1 MKKLRTFVFSILLG
15 LAATT
20 AVPHSAKAEVSVG
33 FFYDNLSPYGD
44 WVSTDDYGYCWRPSN
59 VSDDWRPYQD
69 GYWAYTDDGW
79 TWVSYEDYGGIVYHY
94 GRWVD
99 LDDEGWV
106 WVPGTQWAPAWVSWR
121 SNDDYVGWAPLPPE
135 AHFSATVGFG
145 FGVDAQ
151 FDIGPSYYNFC
162 PVGHFGD
169 PDLRTVIVNKQEN
182 TTIIN
187 NTTNITNINI
197 TKVNKTVYNGGPSFA
212 TISQRTAHPIQRLNL
227 VRQSDVR
234 AGKNFNSQVKGNSL
248 IVAAPQVTRS
258 GNARPAKV
266 AKQLGKAKADR
277 GWSGVTDPAQRQAI
291 ETKFKTDAKR
301 PKNQPI
307 NNAAIQTPQ
316 TLEQTNPNAAAAAV
330 TGEGKGKKHKGDT
343 NLQPFMG
350 GGAAQQPEVSQP
362 TPQAQIDEKKGK
374 KHKDNADF
382 GGAATPSQPD
392 LQNFNSDQPK
402 KSKKNKHNQDDAQA
416 QELKQ
421 QRQADQ
427 AAQAQAQQEKAARRQ
442 AQAEQAQQQQQEK
455 AARHQAQQE
464 QANQADQAAKAE
476 RKQEQRAMQQQM
488 MQQQAAQG
496 QGQGGGGK
504 GEGKKKKKDKNQDQP
519 DNN

>member
-20 AVPHSAKAEVSVG
+20 AMPHSAKAEVSVG
-33 FFYDNLSPYGD
+33 FFYDNLSPYGE

-59 VSDDWRPYQD
+59 VSEDWRPYQD

-99 LDDEGWV
+99 LDEEGWV
-106 WVPGTQWAPAWVSWR
+106 WVPGTEWAPAWVSWR

-135 AHFSATVGFG
+135 AHFSASVGIG
-145 FGVDAQ
+145 FGVDAE

-182 TTIIN
+182 VTIIN
-187 NTTNITNINI
+187 NTTNITNINV
-197 TKVNKTVYNGGPSFA
+197 TKVNKTVYNGGPNFA

-227 VRQSDVR
+227 VRQTDVKGGGSLNGR
-234 AGKNFNSQVKGNSL
+234 VKGNSL
-248 IVAAPQVTRS
+248 IVQAPQVTRA
-258 GNARPAKV
+258 GTARLAPKNV
-266 AKQLGKAKADR
+266 TKHLGKTKADR
-277 GWSGVTDPAQRQAI
+277 GWSGVTDPGQRQAI

-301 PKNQPI
+301 PKNQAV
-307 NNAAIQTPQ
+307 NNAAAQTPQ
-316 TLEQTNPNAAAAAV
+316 TLEQAAPNAAT
-330 TGEGKGKKHKGDT
+330 TGEGKGKGKGKKHQGDN
-343 NLQPFMG
+343 NLQPFLG
-350 GGAAQQPEVSQP
+350 GGAAQQPEAAQP
-362 TPQAQIDEKKGK
+362 DVQATGKKGK

-382 GGAATPSQPD
+382 GGAATPTQPAD
-392 LQNFNSDQPK
+392 TQSFNPDQPK
-402 KSKKNKHNQDDAQA
+402 KGKKNKNNQDDAQA
-416 QELKQ
+416 QELKR

-427 AAQAQAQQEKAARRQ
+427 AAQAEAQQEKAARRQ
-442 AQAEQAQQQQQEK
+442 AQQDQAAQAQQQEK
-455 AARHQAQQE
+455 AARRQAQQE
-464 QANQADQAAKAE
+464 QGNQAAKAE
-476 RKQEQRAMQQQM
+476 RKQEQRAAQQQM
-488 MQQQAAQG
+488 LQQQAAQ
-496 QGQGGGGK
+496 QGGGGGGK
-504 GEGKKKKKDKNQDQP
+504 GEGKKKKKDKDQDQQ